1 MTPSNYVPEEL
12 LPFYRKAGNAA
23 ATGLQHGATLVKE
36 GARPVEILDA
46 IEEKIKSL
54 GAGIGFPAQLSINE
68 CAAHACAD
76 DNDET
81 VLKEGDVVKL
91 DCGAHVNGCI
101 GDNALTVDLSTN
113 GQWTEL
119 LKASKE
125 ARDTVI
131 KSLHP
136 GITPN
141 EIGTTAQ
148 EVIESYGYRPVRN
161 LCGHGLA
168 PYVIHTSPSVPSY
181 PNNVK
186 TPIEED
192 HVIAIEPFATDGEG
206 LIENG
211 PNTTLF
217 SQIRKAKPRSQI
229 ARDVLKHIEQYEGLP
244 FTTRW
249 LTRALG
255 EGKTRYGLKELLAMG
270 IINKYAPLPEV
281 SKGTVAQFEN
291 TVLVKDK
298 PEIFT
303 RTD

>member
-1 MTPSNYVPEEL
+1 MTPSNYVPEEI
-12 LPFYRKAGNAA
+12 LPFYKKAGKAA
-23 ATGLQHGATLVKE
+23 AKGLQHGATLVKE
-36 GARPVEILDA
+36 GAKPVDVLDA
-46 IEEKIKSL
+46 IEEKIKSE

-81 VLKEGDVVKL
+81 ILKEGDVVKL

-101 GDNALTVDLSTN
+101 GDNALTIDLSTN

-131 KSLHP
+131 KTLHP

-148 EVIESYGYRPVRN
+148 EVIESYGYQPVRN

-181 PNNVK
+181 PNNVHTFQPDKKNK
-186 TPIEED
+186 TKKSNRTRSAQAHRTIRRASFHD
-192 HVIAIEPFATDGEG
+192 AMVDKSIRRRKNSLWTQRA
-206 LIENG
+206 
-211 PNTTLF
+211 F
-217 SQIRKAKPRSQI
+217 SHGHHQQ
-229 ARDVLKHIEQYEGLP
+229 V
-244 FTTRW
+244 
-249 LTRALG
+249 
-255 EGKTRYGLKELLAMG
+255 
-270 IINKYAPLPEV
+270 
-281 SKGTVAQFEN
+281 
-291 TVLVKDK
+291 
-298 PEIFT
+298 
-303 RTD
+303 RTAS